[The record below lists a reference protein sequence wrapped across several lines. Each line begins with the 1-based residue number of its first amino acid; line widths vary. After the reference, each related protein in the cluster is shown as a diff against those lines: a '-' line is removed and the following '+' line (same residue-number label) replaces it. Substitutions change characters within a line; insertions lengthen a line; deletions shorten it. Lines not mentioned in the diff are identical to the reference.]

1 MKKLKLNAKL
11 KLMVS
16 TFIDGQLVRHP
27 SNIIIFSLAK
37 AKEIEEKKNAQMN
50 RGGKR

>member
-1 MKKLKLNAKL
+1 
-11 KLMVS
+11 MVN
-16 TFIDGQLVRHP
+16 TFINAQLVRYP
-27 SNIIIFSLAK
+27 SNEFLLSSAK

>member
-16 TFIDGQLVRHP
+16 ILIDGQLVRHP
-27 SNIIIFSLAK
+27 SNDTILSLAK